1 MLFSILYLCLVS
13 TENQDRFHRNELKV
27 HRGENGVFGKDGV
40 PHHTDPFDEV
50 AFLADYDDMATF
62 HVTEDC
68 ISSLVSSTKSIR
80 RWRLSV
86 CPHHQ
91 NYHSYP
97 VVDFYDM
104 KVLQQGHWFRT
115 FSMDD
120 LCLLEEIVQ
129 VSGVPGQ
136 LDPSRWE
143 PPSDGI
149 QVRLVGWESMAT
161 EFGNYD
167 Y

>member
-1 MLFSILYLCLVS
+1 MS

-27 HRGENGVFGKDGV
+27 HRGENGVFGKGGV

-50 AFLADYDDMATF
+50 AFLADYDDM
-62 HVTEDC
+62 VTYDVMEDC
-68 ISSLVSSTKSIR
+68 ISSFVSSKCNGKAKSIR
-80 RWRLSV
+80 RWRLSI

-97 VVDFYDM
+97 VVDFYDT
-104 KVLQQGHWFRT
+104 KILQQGHWFRT
-115 FSMDD
+115 FSIDD
-120 LCLLEEIVQ
+120 VCLLEEIVQ

-136 LDPSRWE
+136 LDPSSWE

-149 QVRLVGWESMAT
+149 QLRLVGWESMAT
-161 EFGNYD
+161 EFGNYE